1 MVYGFFF
8 RRYQVAGMSEL
19 GDLMREISKR
29 TGAKIENVIIESGI
43 KMTDSIMAKSPVDT
57 GRFRGS
63 WIATSSRPSRNQK
76 PRKRSE
82 RAIKSEAIAK
92 LTKAIEKQT
101 TFYIVNNLPY
111 ANVIEYGLYPKN
123 VKKGTRNRKTKRFE
137 IRTVNGFSRQAPAGL
152 VRVTAKE
159 YKRDLKRLI
168 EKLRNKK

>member
-1 MVYGFFF
+1 
-8 RRYQVAGMSEL
+8 MSEL

-29 TGAKIENVIIESGI
+29 TGAKIENVVIEAGV

-63 WIATSSRPSRNQK
+63 WTSTSSRPSRITNA
-76 PRKRSE
+76 RWRTD

-111 ANVIEYGLYPKN
+111 ANVLEYGLYPKN
-123 VKKGTRNRKTKRFE
+123 VKKGTKNRKTKRFE
-137 IRTVNGFSRQAPAGL
+137 IRTVNGFSRQAPAGM
-152 VRVTAKE
+152 VRVTVKE
-159 YKRDLKRLI
+159 YKRDLNKLI
-168 EKLRNKK
+168 KKLRNKK